1 MNTLPGSPGPLSGRT
16 LGIVTQL
23 LDTRDVDPEARRDA
37 VHDAYVQAGVPRQVD
52 LLTQQAVDGTRLEAW
67 KFGALKMFSPDS
79 PGMRVIRESASGRLE
94 PMIALCVQ
102 MRGRAHSTEN
112 DRHQHLMPRDLVM
125 VGPTARN
132 EFVTQGSTTAI
143 EIPFEDIGVTVETA
157 REASARLPAS
167 PLFQLVGSHLLA
179 LRAEADIVSTS
190 TTADVVGAATVQLVR
205 ALIVSAALDERSAGS
220 ALTDALGPRIFAY
233 VRQHLGDRDL
243 TPATIARAHN
253 ISLRYLYKL
262 CDEAGVK
269 LVEWIIAERL
279 EGARRDLAA
288 PEQHH
293 RTIALISRR
302 WGFKDPS
309 HFSSR
314 FRSAYG
320 MSPRELQQH
329 AHRQCREQ
337 P

>member
-1 MNTLPGSPGPLSGRT
+1 MDTLPASLGPLSGRT
-16 LGIVTQL
+16 LGLVTQL

-37 VHDAYVQAGVPRQVD
+37 VHDAYAQAGVPRQVD
-52 LLTQQAVDGTRLEAW
+52 LLTQQAVDATRLEAW
-67 KFGALKMFSPDS
+67 MFGTVKMFSPDS
-79 PGMRVIRESASGRLE
+79 PGLRVTRESAAGRLE

-102 MRGRAHSTEN
+102 MRGSARSVES
-112 DRHQHLMPRDLVM
+112 DRQQELMPSDLVM

-132 EFVTQGSTTAI
+132 EFVMHGATTAI

-157 REASARLPAS
+157 REASVRLPAS

-179 LRAEADIVSTS
+179 LRAEADIVSAS
-190 TTADVVGAATVQLVR
+190 AAADVVGAATVQLVR
-205 ALIVSAALDERSAGS
+205 ALILSAALNERSAS
-220 ALTDALGPRIFAY
+220 SVLTDALAPRVFAY
-233 VRQHLGDRDL
+233 VRQHLAERDL
-243 TPATIARAHN
+243 TPVTIARAHN
-253 ISLRYLYKL
+253 ISLRYLYKV

-329 AHRQCREQ
+329 ARRQYRDQ
-337 P
+337 S